1 MVRFM
6 AKNKQVIF
14 TIGHSTRKLSK
25 FVRLLDEI
33 CASNSIGLLIV
44 VIVLE
49 AHRPMHKMCHRRIS
63 DKEDLNNLNKEP
75 II

>member
-33 CASNSIGLLIV
+33 CASNSIGLLIA

-49 AHRPMHKMCHRRIS
+49 AHRPMQGS
-63 DKEDLNNLNKEP
+63 NLRHP
-75 II
+75 G